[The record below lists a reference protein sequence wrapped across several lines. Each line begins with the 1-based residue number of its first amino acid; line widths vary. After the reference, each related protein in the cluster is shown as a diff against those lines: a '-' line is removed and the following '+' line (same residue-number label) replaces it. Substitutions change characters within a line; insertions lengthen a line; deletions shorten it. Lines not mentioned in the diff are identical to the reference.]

1 MSHTSVS
8 LGIAGWTAGASTILG
23 LVALLGPGAPERP
36 FVAVMAG
43 LAWVS
48 LALVLVIVVNE
59 LCEILEEQRVLGAR
73 VAPRPGLPAQRRAS
87 LLVIGGTGGALA
99 LAVGWQAVVA
109 TAAAPAPSAA
119 VSPWLPTI
127 AAAAA
132 LAAVLNALMWMGT
145 LAWWGRAHVLWL
157 AGLCAA
163 LSGLLALGWEGMQG
177 WAARAPWVAL
187 PALAAAAWVAWRAH
201 RNLWSC
207 TLPTRGDRARSPR
220 VWMSD
225 QAAWFKAGFARVDPV
240 AVPFM
245 VFMPSQMSSSWV
257 PPGRDGLLW
266 VSWGSHF
273 DLASVGRLALLAAGM
288 CLCLRTGAL
297 HWRLLLAPGGRS
309 RASLAWDVWLRS
321 WLAAVALLTLLA
333 GLMTPVGLLVGES
346 RGGGLPGVLASLGE
360 MARRFGPTLLCE
372 LLLATAL
379 ATCVRPLVRSSLA
392 ACLAWVSAACLALWG
407 AAAMKMVFGFDTL
420 PGWPREAAHHLGVL
434 ALAVVV
440 AGLAG
445 LGWKRADL
453 RQMLG
458 PRPDANARDFG
469 SLPLRLTRKPAAV
482 PTRRSS

>member
-1 MSHTSVS
+1 MSHTPLS
-8 LGIAGWTAGASTILG
+8 LGIASWTAGASTIFG
-23 LVALLGPGAPERP
+23 LVAVLGTGAPERP
-36 FVAVMAG
+36 FAAVMAG

-48 LALVLVIVVNE
+48 LALVLAVAASEVRA
-59 LCEILEEQRVLGAR
+59 ILEEQRVFGAR
-73 VAPRPGLPAQRRAS
+73 VAPRPGLTAQRRAS
-87 LLVIGGTGGALA
+87 LLVIGASGGALA

-109 TAAAPAPSAA
+109 TAAAPDPAA
-119 VSPWLPTI
+119 MAGPWLPAI

-132 LAAVLNALMWMGT
+132 LAAVLHALAWMGT

-163 LSGLLALGWEGMQG
+163 LSALLALGWEGVQG
-177 WAARAPWVAL
+177 WAAQAPWVAV
-187 PALAAAAWVAWRAH
+187 PALAGAAWVTWRAH
-201 RNLWSC
+201 RSLWSR
-207 TLPTRGDRARSPR
+207 TPPTGGNRARSPR

-225 QAAWFKAGFARVDPV
+225 QAAWFRAGFTRVDPV

-245 VFMPSQMSSSWV
+245 VLLPGQMFPSWV

-273 DLASVGRLALLAAGM
+273 DLNGIGRLALLAAGM

-321 WLAAVALLTLLA
+321 WLAAAAGLALLA
-333 GLMTPVGLLVGES
+333 GLMAPFALLVGES
-346 RGGGLPGVLASLGE
+346 RGGGLPGALASLGE
-360 MARRFGPTLLCE
+360 MALRFGPTLLCE

-392 ACLAWVSAACLALWG
+392 AGLVSLVAALAAFAGVGVARSFYG
-407 AAAMKMVFGFDTL
+407 VDTL

-440 AGLAG
+440 TGLAS

-469 SLPLRLTRKPAAV
+469 SSPLRLTRKPAAS